1 MAAGPGSPSIVV
13 LTGLAWLVLASLLG
27 LALLIGIIRGT
38 PLSPALIPIHVHG
51 ALVGGM
57 LQLLIGMFL
66 MSPSNVRTG
75 RGALSFRY
83 LFFNLAAVALLV
95 GFSLRDHRLV
105 GAAGTAVIVALLFWS
120 KEIGRF
126 FFHDQE
132 EAVQRFYYGFT
143 LFALAGGL
151 VIGAGLSFDLFQMRY
166 GHARLAHI
174 HLTVLAFMTLTF
186 IGLIQRWVPEVLGR
200 PVSRPGLET
209 AALILLPA
217 GTAGLL
223 TGFWLSSL
231 EIQLAAGG
239 VFFIGIALHTVNHL
253 ATWIK
258 AGQPGSSASD
268 HLLAANVFLLL
279 TTAIGLAVSLNS
291 LWSPPFLP
299 YGKLHI
305 VAYTHAAF
313 IGFMLQAVMGG
324 LSFLLPTWMAS
335 GVAGLKK
342 RAPYL
347 AGLLEIMNRWRA
359 VQLFSLSGGALGL
372 SLVASLTW
380 SMPLA
385 STSIHAAAWTSV
397 GLLAVSLALFC
408 AKVAQAFALR
418 PGQDRTP

>member
-1 MAAGPGSPSIVV
+1 LIVL

-27 LALLIGIIRGT
+27 LSILVGIVRGT
-38 PLSPALIPIHVHG
+38 PLPPALTLIHVHG

-57 LQLLIGMFL
+57 LQLLIGVFL

-75 RGALSFRY
+75 RGSLSFRY
-83 LFFNLAAVALLV
+83 LFFNMATIVLLA
-95 GFSLRDHRLV
+95 GFGLRDHRFV
-105 GAAGTAVIVALLFWS
+105 GAGGVAIVAVLLFWS
-120 KEIGRF
+120 KEIRRF
-126 FFHDQE
+126 FFRDHE
-132 EAVQRFYYGFT
+132 EAVQRFYYGFA

-151 VIGAGLSFDLFQMRY
+151 IIGAGLSFDLFQSRY

-200 PVSRPGLET
+200 PVSRPGLDIV
-209 AALILLPA
+209 ALILLPG

-239 VFFIGIALHTVNHL
+239 FFFIGIALHTTNQL

-279 TTAIGLAVSLNS
+279 TTAIGMAVSVNS
-291 LWSPPFLP
+291 LWSPPLLP

-324 LSFLLPTWMAS
+324 LSFLLPTWIAS
-335 GVAGLKK
+335 RIAGHKK

-347 AGLLEIMNRWRA
+347 AALLQIMNRWRA
-359 VQLFSLSGGALGL
+359 VQLFSLSGGTLGL
-372 SLVASLTW
+372 SVVASLTW

-385 STSIHAAAWTSV
+385 STPIHGIAWASV
-397 GLLAVSLALFC
+397 GLLAVSMALFC
-408 AKVAQAFALR
+408 AKVAQLFAHR
-418 PGQDRTP
+418 PDRDRTHNLAL